1 MNEKDNKSSFHFS
14 FCSVTIFFTILVAIF
29 IVIESP
35 ILNTNHIAI
44 AQQQPEQQRV
54 NTAESNNQTLSL
66 AKQQTSPFIED
77 GSFDI
82 DNVTFSH
89 HVAPVNGIQMHYV
102 IGGKGDPIVL
112 LHGWPQTWYAWR
124 DIMPALAKNYTVIA
138 PDLRG
143 LGDSSK
149 PFTGYDGKTTAEDIY
164 QLVSQLGF
172 KQIFLIGHDIGA
184 QTAYS
189 YAAVHPNNVSK
200 LVVME
205 LTFPGYMPPP
215 SVGGTGLWWISFHQT
230 PDIPESLVQG
240 KEREYLTW
248 FYRGLAYNPSA
259 ITQADIDE
267 FVSHYSAPGGMR
279 AGFEY
284 YKAFPQ
290 NAKDNI
296 ELAATAKLTMP
307 VLVLSGDIYPVL
319 GGDIPGSMTL
329 NSIQSLALASNVQS
343 VIVPYSGHWIPEERP
358 DFLLDQLSKFFE
370 NNNND
375 SK

>member
-1 MNEKDNKSSFHFS
+1 MNEKYNTSSFHYS
-14 FCSVTIFFTILVAIF
+14 FCFITIFFTILIAIF
-29 IVIESP
+29 IVIESS

-44 AQQQPEQQRV
+44 AQQQPEQQQV

-66 AKQQTSPFIED
+66 TKQQTSPFIED

-89 HVAPVNGIQMHYV
+89 HMASVNGIQMHYV

-124 DIMPALAKNYTVIA
+124 HIMPDLAKNYTVIV

-189 YAAVHPNNVSK
+189 YAAIHPKNVSK

-215 SVGGTGLWWISFHQT
+215 SLGSTGLWWISFHQT
-230 PDIPESLVQG
+230 PDIPEILVQG
-240 KEREYLTW
+240 KEWEYLTW

-296 ELAATAKLTMP
+296 ELAATVKLTIP

-319 GGDIPGSMTL
+319 GGDIHGSMTL
-329 NSIQSLALASNVQS
+329 NSIQSLALAANVQG

-358 DFLLDQLSKFFE
+358 DFLLDQLSKFFG
-370 NNNND
+370 NSNND